1 MIIVIPEGNILYI
14 LFYLPIKLNLYIII
28 YLNSLIIFDYTEVYL
43 KRDKSFFILM
53 IRKMIETFLI
63 IY

>member
-28 YLNSLIIFDYTEVYL
+28 YLHSLIIFDYTEVYL